1 MKALQ
6 IVSYGEIKDS
16 LVFNELSKPAVQSND
31 VLIEVKAAA
40 INPIDKSII
49 LGNLQ
54 GMLPIPLPST
64 SAYDVS
70 GIVLEKG
77 DGVSNFEI
85 GDLVYSR
92 VPQEQMGTLA
102 EYVAV
107 DSAAVSKKPG
117 NISFEEAASIP
128 LAGLTAFQSLEA
140 AGIKKDDRVLIHAGS
155 GGVGSLAIQYA
166 KAQGAFVYTTTST
179 TNLAWVKALGAD
191 RVIDYKTEDYMSIA
205 KDVDIVF
212 DTLGQNYSLESF
224 EVVKTGGIVVSVV
237 GPLDEASAKM
247 FGMADYK
254 LPEELNKASIDK
266 NADYKFI
273 FMHPNG
279 AHLNE
284 IKSIFNSKFLSIYI
298 FGCLP
303 GVTFVIWRLLTKGWL
318 QTHPNSPWSG
328 LWHFVDFKYF
338 VRNFIVLIWRYL
350 DFGRIFIMLFIIS
363 SFLFFGKKILLSK
376 KNKQLFQN
384 YLSLFLVFSKNN
396 NTSCH
401 TKI

>member
-1 MKALQ
+1 MRALQ

-54 GMLPIPLPST
+54 GLLPIPLPST

-77 DGVSNFEI
+77 VGVSNFEI

-92 VPQEQMGTLA
+92 VPQEQMGTLT

-179 TNLAWVKALGAD
+179 ANLSWVKALGAD
-191 RVIDYKTEDYMSIA
+191 RVIDYKTEDYRSIA
-205 KDVDIVF
+205 KDVDIVL
-212 DTLGQNYSLESF
+212 DTLGQNYTLESF
-224 EVVKTGGIVVSVV
+224 EVVKQGGIVVSVV

-247 FGMADYK
+247 LGMSDYK
-254 LPEELNKASIDK
+254 LPETLAKASSDRK
-266 NADYKFI
+266 ADYKFI
-273 FMHPNG
+273 LMHPNG

-284 IKSIFNSKFLSIYI
+284 IKSLIEDEKIKPVIDKVYPFSESIEA
-298 FGCLP
+298 FTHLATG
-303 GVTFVIWRLLTKGWL
+303 RAKG
-318 QTHPNSPWSG
+318 
-328 LWHFVDFKYF
+328 K
-338 VRNFIVLIWRYL
+338 IVVKV
-350 DFGRIFIMLFIIS
+350 S
-363 SFLFFGKKILLSK
+363 
-376 KNKQLFQN
+376 
-384 YLSLFLVFSKNN
+384 
-396 NTSCH
+396 
-401 TKI
+401 

>member
-16 LVFNELSKPAVQSND
+16 LVFNEINKPAIQSRD
-31 VLIEVKAAA
+31 VLIKVKAAA

-54 GMLPIPLPST
+54 GLLPIPLPST

-77 DGVSNFEI
+77 DKVSDFEI

-92 VPQEQMGTLA
+92 VPQAQMGTLA

-107 DSAAVSKKPG
+107 DTAAVSKKPG
-117 NISFEEAASIP
+117 NISFEAAASIP

-140 AGIKKDDRVLIHAGS
+140 AGIKKNDRVLIHAGS

-179 TNLAWVKALGAD
+179 SNLAWVKALGTD

-205 KDVDIVF
+205 KDVDIVL
-212 DTLGQNYSLESF
+212 DTLGQNYSIESF
-224 EVVKTGGIVVSVV
+224 EVVKQGGIVISVV
-237 GPLDEASAKM
+237 GPLDEFSAKTL
-247 FGMADYK
+247 GMSDYK
-254 LPEELNKASIDK
+254 LPEALAKVSRDRK
-266 NADYKFI
+266 ADYKFI
-273 FMHPNG
+273 LMHPNG

-284 IKSIFNSKFLSIYI
+284 IK
-298 FGCLP
+298 
-303 GVTFVIWRLLTKGWL
+303 LLIEDEKIKPIIDRVYPFSESVEAFKHLATGRAKG
-318 QTHPNSPWSG
+318 
-328 LWHFVDFKYF
+328 K
-338 VRNFIVLIWRYL
+338 IVVKV
-350 DFGRIFIMLFIIS
+350 S
-363 SFLFFGKKILLSK
+363 
-376 KNKQLFQN
+376 
-384 YLSLFLVFSKNN
+384 
-396 NTSCH
+396 
-401 TKI
+401 